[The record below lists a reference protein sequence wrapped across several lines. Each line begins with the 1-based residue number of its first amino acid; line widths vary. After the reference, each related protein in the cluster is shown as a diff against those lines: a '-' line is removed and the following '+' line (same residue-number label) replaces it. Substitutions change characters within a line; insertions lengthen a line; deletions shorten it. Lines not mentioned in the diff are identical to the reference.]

1 MAPDITNKPKHSEKT
16 GSVVYYYGTACR
28 VVSFFAEAGRNYA
41 RIEFA
46 DKTQLTVLTSLLDPE
61 AG

>member
-1 MAPDITNKPKHSEKT
+1 MPDITNQPKHTVST
-16 GSVVYYYGTACR
+16 VTYYGTPCR
-28 VVSFFAEAGRNYA
+28 VVSFFTEAGRNYA